1 MSDAPV
7 LLITNHAPPARL
19 GAFALLAEREGVE
32 IALFGGRLRHGAMP
46 TGELP
51 FPHRR
56 ISQRQAF
63 SLATSGRYR
72 AVLAGTNGRTALPAA
87 YVGARRAGVPFVLWA
102 TLWAQP
108 RGPAGLA
115 GYAPLRWIYAHADAV
130 ATYGPHVSAYV
141 RARGARDVHEAP
153 QAVDGEFWGAPGG
166 PSSPD
171 LRRADFQVLF
181 AGRMEVEKG
190 VGHLL
195 AAWRITG
202 LRPPDG
208 ALVLAGG
215 GQASHRAPGV
225 HRAGPLNAN
234 ALRNFYRASDVVVIP
249 SIATHTFREPW
260 GLVANEAMHAGLP
273 VIATDAVGAAAGGLV
288 RHERNGLVVPAGDPQ
303 ALAGAIERLRADGDA
318 RARMGAAA
326 RHDASA
332 YTHAAWATG
341 ISRAL
346 AAAGAS
352 QARAASPGRR
362 G

>member
-1 MSDAPV
+1 MTAPV
-7 LLITNHAPPARL
+7 LLVTNHAPPARV
-19 GAFALLAEREGVE
+19 GAFAALAEREGVE
-32 IALFGGRLRHGAMP
+32 VALFGGRLRHGAAP
-46 TGELP
+46 AGELG
-51 FPHRR
+51 FPHRH
-56 ISQRQAF
+56 IAQRQAF
-63 SLATSGRYR
+63 SLAASERYR
-72 AVLAGTNGRTALPAA
+72 AVVAGTNGRMALPAA
-87 YVGARRAGVPFVLWA
+87 YAGARRAGIPFVLWA

-108 RGPAGLA
+108 RGPAGMA

-141 RARGARDVHEAP
+141 RGRGAHDVYEAP
-153 QAVDGEFWGAPGG
+153 QAVDQDFWSAPGQA
-166 PSSPD
+166 PE
-171 LRRADFQVLF
+171 LRRAAFQVLF
-181 AGRMEVEKG
+181 AGRLQAEKG
-190 VGHLL
+190 LSQLL

-202 LRPPDG
+202 LTPPEG
-208 ALVLAGG
+208 ALVLAGPG
-215 GQASHRAPGV
+215 TGTPSAPGV
-225 HRAGPLNAN
+225 HHAGALDAP

-249 SIATHTFREPW
+249 SIATRTFREPW

-332 YTHAAWATG
+332 YTHVAWATG

-346 AAAGAS
+346 AVAGAS